1 MENALEDEVNL
12 LKTQKIQVLLILSLS
27 IVQLNDTANVHNF
40 TYAVQMLEIKK
51 QIIHNLTDN

>member
-40 TYAVQMLEIKK
+40 TYAVQMSEIKK